1 MMIDDISSLSICLS
15 VQSFNERRTTWTKH
29 NAQRTAIITMKSSM
43 SSRPVALPSL
53 PLGHISL
60 LSVRFL
66 TADTDVFV
74 FVTVGG
80 YHRIKA
86 EDKLQIDTRDLF
98 WYFCKE

>member
-53 PLGHISL
+53 PPWSYLAL
-60 LSVRFL
+60 VRPVL
-66 TADTDVFV
+66 NS
-74 FVTVGG
+74 
-80 YHRIKA
+80 
-86 EDKLQIDTRDLF
+86 
-98 WYFCKE
+98 